1 MTNNI
6 WGVTATPFEAMPQI
20 CRELG
25 FGDHG
30 GQYMNGGWGRGS
42 WTQPNNLYAQTWKR
56 ITETMRP
63 TSRQIDLM
71 NTIIIRHTKEQQI
84 NGAAALK
91 LPPMPRKTIV
101 VQTTAQEKQAY
112 LDARNAF
119 DILNCASHV
128 ISINNANGNTA
139 HHLVGS
145 ASWFD
150 KKLQPIRSRTLC
162 RSKLIALEK
171 DIEQLLKKEPSG
183 NVLIFT
189 RYKSSIQMLKH
200 FAQGSAVMSEMELY
214 ELSPSAV
221 AKDRHDAIESFQNPK
236 NTQPKILIISYK
248 TGQCGVTLTAAS
260 RVYLLE
266 PCLLPSDEVQAA
278 GRISRVGQTK
288 KIILCRF
295 VAESTCDEGLI
306 KFHKMLEDG
315 AAKLDSKG
323 HLPPVLLPMLLKEG
337 SLDPPQKNNCVH
349 SHYGPLWPAIYK
361 VGFEALSIHDQTRFN
376 RANYSRMVD
385 KLHLHV
391 NVVRP
396 VNRYTY

>member
-1 MTNNI
+1 
-6 WGVTATPFEAMPQI
+6 MPQI

-25 FGDHG
+25 FGNHYD
-30 GQYMNGGWGRGS
+30 S
-42 WTQPNNLYAQTWKR
+42 WTQSNNNLYAQTWKR

-171 DIEQLLKKEPSG
+171 DVGPELEKETDSC
-183 NVLIFT
+183 NIIVFSQ
-189 RYKSSIQMLKH
+189 YKSSIHALKQ
-200 FAQGSAVMSEMELY
+200 FVQSSAVMSKMQLY
-214 ELSPSAV
+214 ELSPSSI

-288 KIILCRF
+288 NIILCRF

>member
-1 MTNNI
+1 
-6 WGVTATPFEAMPQI
+6 
-20 CRELG
+20 
-25 FGDHG
+25 
-30 GQYMNGGWGRGS
+30 
-42 WTQPNNLYAQTWKR
+42 
-56 ITETMRP
+56 
-63 TSRQIDLM
+63 
-71 NTIIIRHTKEQQI
+71 
-84 NGAAALK
+84 
-91 LPPMPRKTIV
+91 
-101 VQTTAQEKQAY
+101 
-112 LDARNAF
+112 
-119 DILNCASHV
+119 
-128 ISINNANGNTA
+128 
-139 HHLVGS
+139 
-145 ASWFD
+145 
-150 KKLQPIRSRTLC
+150 
-162 RSKLIALEK
+162 
-171 DIEQLLKKEPSG
+171 
-183 NVLIFT
+183 
-189 RYKSSIQMLKH
+189 
-200 FAQGSAVMSEMELY
+200 MSEMELY

-288 KIILCRF
+288 NIILCRF

-361 VGFEALSIHDQTRFN
+361 VGFAALSIHDQTRFN

>member
-25 FGDHG
+25 FGDH
-30 GQYMNGGWGRGS
+30 YDS
-42 WTQPNNLYAQTWKR
+42 WTQSNNNLYAQTWKR

-101 VQTTAQEKQAY
+101 VETTAQEKQAY
-112 LDARNAF
+112 LVARNAF
-119 DILNCASHV
+119 DILNCASNV
-128 ISINNANGNTA
+128 ISINTVYGNTA

-162 RSKLIALEK
+162 RSKFIALEK
-171 DIEQLLKKEPSG
+171 DVGPELEKETDSC
-183 NVLIFT
+183 NIIVFSQ
-189 RYKSSIQMLKH
+189 YKSSIHALKQ
-200 FAQGSAVMSEMELY
+200 FVQSSAVMSKMQLY
-214 ELSPSAV
+214 ELSPSSI

-323 HLPPVLLPMLLKEG
+323 RLPPILLPMLLKEG
-337 SLDPPQKNNCVH
+337 SLDPPQKYNCVH

>member
-25 FGDHG
+25 FGDH
-30 GQYMNGGWGRGS
+30 YDS
-42 WTQPNNLYAQTWKR
+42 WTQSNNNLYAQTWKR

-112 LDARNAF
+112 LVARNAF
-119 DILNCASHV
+119 DILNCASNV
-128 ISINNANGNTA
+128 ISINTVYGNTA

-162 RSKLIALEK
+162 RSKFIALEK
-171 DIEQLLKKEPSG
+171 DVGPELEKETDSC
-183 NVLIFT
+183 NIIVFSQ
-189 RYKSSIQMLKH
+189 YKSSIHALKQ
-200 FAQGSAVMSEMELY
+200 FVQSSAVMSKMQLY
-214 ELSPSAV
+214 ELSPSSI

-288 KIILCRF
+288 NIILCRF

-323 HLPPVLLPMLLKEG
+323 RLPPILLPMLLKEG
-337 SLDPPQKNNCVH
+337 SLDPPQKYNCVH

-391 NVVRP
+391 NVR
-396 VNRYTY
+396 